1 MITAVNMLDMS
12 TQQFIRG
19 LRLFFEPFD
28 VVYSSIKTMSF
39 GFVVTLIGC
48 YQGFNTQGGAE
59 GVGIATTRAVVTA
72 SVLILVLD
80 AFWAVVLL

>member
-1 MITAVNMLDMS
+1 
-12 TQQFIRG
+12 
-19 LRLFFEPFD
+19 
-28 VVYSSIKTMSF
+28 MSF